1 MARSPAP
8 VPRGAP
14 LGARIGLAVLLLAP
28 LGICLGFMPI
38 GLATTSTLGPHGRAY
53 AAWAWAV
60 NGFCSVLGSNLSTM
74 LSMGHGFGAVM
85 LIALA
90 ACLVGIA
97 ALWGVPGE

>member
-1 MARSPAP
+1 MAHAA
-8 VPRGAP
+8 GAP
-14 LGARIGLAVLLLAP
+14 LAARIAVAVLLLAP
-28 LGICLGFMPI
+28 LGVCLGGFMPI

-60 NGFCSVLGSNLSTM
+60 NGFCSVLASNLSTI
-74 LSMGHGFGAVM
+74 LSMGLGFGAVM

-90 ACLVGIA
+90 AYLVGTA